1 MRKPLIA
8 GNWKMN
14 LTYDEGCELVKSL
27 HLEYSDADIFVAPS
41 FVNLQGINKF
51 VKEENLKLKIIAQ
64 NMHFEDSGAFTGEVS
79 AEMLLNI
86 GIDTVILGHSERRDV
101 FGETDEIIEKKVNQ
115 ALSKKMS
122 VILCI
127 GEHIE
132 DREKGKHEE
141 VVLSQLEYALKN
153 VTTENMKNII
163 IAYEPVWAIGTGK
176 TASSEDAEAMHFA
189 IRKFIEKKY
198 NSDVAESI
206 RILYG
211 GSVKPQNIR
220 ELMSMNNI
228 DGALVGGAS
237 LKSESFNHL
246 INYNII

>member
-14 LTYDEGCELVKSL
+14 LTLDEGCELVKSL
-27 HLEYSDADIFVAPS
+27 NVNSDTDVIVAPS
-41 FVNLQGINKF
+41 FVNLQGINDF
-51 VKEENLKLKIIAQ
+51 VKENNINIKVAAQ
-64 NMHFEDSGAFTGEVS
+64 NMHFENSGAFTGEVS
-79 AEMLLNI
+79 SQMLSNI
-86 GIDTVILGHSERRDV
+86 GIETVIIGHSERRDI
-101 FGETDEIIEKKVNQ
+101 FGETDEIIEKKV
-115 ALSKKMS
+115 KKATNENMT
-122 VILCI
+122 VILCV

-132 DREKGKHEE
+132 DREANKHEE
-141 VVLSQLEYALKN
+141 IVVSQVKYALSDVN
-153 VTTENMKNII
+153 ESQMKNII

-176 TASSEDAEAMHFA
+176 TASSKDAEEMHFA
-189 IRKFIEKKY
+189 IRKFIDKKF
-198 NSDVAESI
+198 NSDVAQNT

-211 GSVKPQNIR
+211 GSVKPQNIK
-220 ELMSMNNI
+220 ELMSMENI